1 MLQILRIEFAGFS
14 EYIIIRSDRVST
26 GTPTRTGRR
35 FVIWDTVSKID
46 LSTLNRLK
54 LNILDMLDSEDIT
67 EDVTDD
73 TPVASVSDG
82 DEDQILF
89 LDGSQRR
96 GDFSFNKKA
105 LRKSQKKPRASIVRF
120 ITSFFR

>member
-1 MLQILRIEFAGFS
+1 M
-14 EYIIIRSDRVST
+14 YY
-26 GTPTRTGRR
+26 
-35 FVIWDTVSKID
+35 
-46 LSTLNRLK
+46 
-54 LNILDMLDSEDIT
+54 SEDIT

-105 LRKSQKKPRASIVRF
+105 LRKSRKKPEATIVRY
-120 ITSFFR
+120 IKDLFR

>member
-1 MLQILRIEFAGFS
+1 M
-14 EYIIIRSDRVST
+14 YY
-26 GTPTRTGRR
+26 
-35 FVIWDTVSKID
+35 
-46 LSTLNRLK
+46 
-54 LNILDMLDSEDIT
+54 SEDIT

-73 TPVASVSDG
+73 TPVAPVSNG

-105 LRKSQKKPRASIVRF
+105 LRKSRKKPRASIVGF
-120 ITSFFR
+120 ITGFFR

>member
-1 MLQILRIEFAGFS
+1 M
-14 EYIIIRSDRVST
+14 YY
-26 GTPTRTGRR
+26 
-35 FVIWDTVSKID
+35 
-46 LSTLNRLK
+46 
-54 LNILDMLDSEDIT
+54 SEDST

-73 TPVASVSDG
+73 TPVAPVSDG

-105 LRKSQKKPRASIVRF
+105 LRKSRKKPETTIVRY
-120 ITSFFR
+120 IKDLFR

>member
-1 MLQILRIEFAGFS
+1 MF
-14 EYIIIRSDRVST
+14 
-26 GTPTRTGRR
+26 
-35 FVIWDTVSKID
+35 
-46 LSTLNRLK
+46 
-54 LNILDMLDSEDIT
+54 DSEDIT

-73 TPVASVSDG
+73 TPVAPVSDG

-105 LRKSQKKPRASIVRF
+105 LRKSQKKPRASIVGY
-120 ITSFFR
+120 IKELFR

>member
-1 MLQILRIEFAGFS
+1 MF
-14 EYIIIRSDRVST
+14 
-26 GTPTRTGRR
+26 
-35 FVIWDTVSKID
+35 
-46 LSTLNRLK
+46 
-54 LNILDMLDSEDIT
+54 DSEDIT

-73 TPVASVSDG
+73 TPIAPIADG

-105 LRKSQKKPRASIVRF
+105 LRKSRKKPEATIVRY
-120 ITSFFR
+120 IKDLFR

>member
-1 MLQILRIEFAGFS
+1 M
-14 EYIIIRSDRVST
+14 YY
-26 GTPTRTGRR
+26 
-35 FVIWDTVSKID
+35 
-46 LSTLNRLK
+46 
-54 LNILDMLDSEDIT
+54 SEDIT

-73 TPVASVSDG
+73 TPVAPVSNG

-105 LRKSQKKPRASIVRF
+105 LRKSRKKPETTIVRY
-120 ITSFFR
+120 IKDLFR

>member
-1 MLQILRIEFAGFS
+1 M
-14 EYIIIRSDRVST
+14 YY
-26 GTPTRTGRR
+26 
-35 FVIWDTVSKID
+35 
-46 LSTLNRLK
+46 
-54 LNILDMLDSEDIT
+54 SEDST

-73 TPVASVSDG
+73 TPVAPVSDG

-105 LRKSQKKPRASIVRF
+105 LRKSRKKPEATIVRY
-120 ITSFFR
+120 IKDLFR

>member
-1 MLQILRIEFAGFS
+1 M
-14 EYIIIRSDRVST
+14 YY
-26 GTPTRTGRR
+26 
-35 FVIWDTVSKID
+35 
-46 LSTLNRLK
+46 
-54 LNILDMLDSEDIT
+54 SEDTT

-73 TPVASVSDG
+73 TPVAPVSDG

-105 LRKSQKKPRASIVRF
+105 LRKSRKKPETTIVGY
-120 ITSFFR
+120 IKDLFR

>member
-1 MLQILRIEFAGFS
+1 MYYS
-14 EYIIIRSDRVST
+14 EDIT
-26 GTPTRTGRR
+26 
-35 FVIWDTVSKID
+35 
-46 LSTLNRLK
+46 
-54 LNILDMLDSEDIT
+54 EDIT

-73 TPVASVSDG
+73 TPVAPVSNG

-105 LRKSQKKPRASIVRF
+105 LRKSRKKPKASIVRY
-120 ITSFFR
+120 IKDLFR

>member
-1 MLQILRIEFAGFS
+1 MF
-14 EYIIIRSDRVST
+14 
-26 GTPTRTGRR
+26 
-35 FVIWDTVSKID
+35 
-46 LSTLNRLK
+46 
-54 LNILDMLDSEDIT
+54 DSEDIT
-67 EDVTDD
+67 EDVTED
-73 TPVASVSDG
+73 TPAAPIADG

-120 ITSFFR
+120 ITGFFR

>member
-1 MLQILRIEFAGFS
+1 MF
-14 EYIIIRSDRVST
+14 
-26 GTPTRTGRR
+26 
-35 FVIWDTVSKID
+35 
-46 LSTLNRLK
+46 
-54 LNILDMLDSEDIT
+54 DSEDIT

-73 TPVASVSDG
+73 TPVAPIADG

-105 LRKSQKKPRASIVRF
+105 LRKSRKKPEATIVRY
-120 ITSFFR
+120 IKDLFR